1 MLGMADKKPLSRKE
15 IEAFVSKLEDNPELY
30 EQFRRILNLS
40 DPSEG
45 GKGLDLNTVEGFLRS
60 EIRAT
65 GRAALSEFAKH
76 AECKKAE
83 ELKSEDPSVRMR
95 EKKT

>member
-1 MLGMADKKPLSRKE
+1 MAQKKSLSRKE
-15 IEAFVSKLEDNPELY
+15 IEGFVSKLEKHPELY
-30 EQFRRILNLS
+30 VQFRRILDLS

-45 GKGLDLNTVEGFLRS
+45 GNGLDLNALEGMLRP

-76 AECKKAE
+76 VESKQAQ
-83 ELKSEDPSVRMR
+83 ELKAGNATVRVR

>member
-1 MLGMADKKPLSRKE
+1 MPSKKSLTRKE
-15 IEAFVSKLEDNPELY
+15 VEAFISKLEANPKLY
-30 EQFRRILNLS
+30 EQFRRILDLS

-45 GKGLDLNTVEGFLRS
+45 GKGLDLNVLEGMLQP

-65 GRAALSEFAKH
+65 GRAALSEFVKH
-76 AECKKAE
+76 AEEEQAQ
-83 ELKSEDPSVRMR
+83 ELKSADPSVRVR

>member
-1 MLGMADKKPLSRKE
+1 MAKKKTLSRKE
-15 IEAFVSKLEDNPELY
+15 VEAFVSKLENHPELY
-30 EQFRRILNLS
+30 EQFRRILDLS

-45 GKGLDLNTVEGFLRS
+45 GKGLDLNALEGMLRP

-65 GRAALSEFAKH
+65 GRAALSEFSKH
-76 AECKKAE
+76 AEQEKAQ
-83 ELKSEDPSVRMR
+83 ELKAADSTIRVR